1 MAFKDRLAAD
11 VRSTFI
17 NHDEFATPHMY
28 GNRQIWAVVEADQA
42 GSNIE
47 GLRGAQPP
55 AYAEGVFVSQKIIH
69 VDQAELGPIPREDT
83 KINFDGSNYFCRGVK
98 VDLGIVTILLE
109 AYKS

>member
-1 MAFKDRLAAD
+1 MNFKDQISAD

-17 NHDEFATPHMY
+17 NHEEFATPHTF
-28 GNRQIWAVVEADQA
+28 GSRQIWAVVEADQS

-69 VDQAELGPIPREDT
+69 VDQIELGPLPREDE
-83 KINFDGSNYFCRGVK
+83 KINFDGSNYFVRGVK

-109 AYKS
+109 AYQS